1 MGQSGEA
8 DRWDRSRRVGWLDVD
23 SVLRSHCLVV
33 GAGALGNET
42 VKNLVL
48 SGVGKVTLVDMD
60 HVELSNLNRCLFFS
74 DVDASGRVAKAGVV
88 AQGAMR
94 LSPHCEILPLVSRI
108 EDTDLEWGMF
118 DVVFGCLDNIKARL
132 HLNSYSRHH
141 GIPYVDAGTDG
152 SRGKLQVVLREG
164 PCLQCSMNRSHY
176 QVLERRFSCTGEDFS
191 YYEPPMAAEVTT
203 TATMAAM
210 QVKEGLKIISNKE
223 DGCIR
228 DVMFYD
234 ALRNET
240 LVLELEIDE
249 DCPNHGM

>member
-1 MGQSGEA
+1 MAQPGGE
-8 DRWDRSRRVGWLDVD
+8 DRWDRSRRLGWIDVD
-23 SVLRSHCLVV
+23 SVLESHCLVV

-74 DVDASGRVAKAGVV
+74 DADSSERAAKADVV

-94 LSPHCEILPLVSRI
+94 LSPDCEVLPFVSKI
-108 EDTDLEWGMF
+108 EDTELDWEKF

-141 GIPYVDAGTDG
+141 RVPYVDAGTDG
-152 SRGKLQVVLREG
+152 SRGKLQVVLKEG

-176 QVLERRFSCTGEDFS
+176 QVLERRFSCTGGDFS

-210 QVKEGLKIISNKE
+210 QVKEGLKIISGQE

-234 ALRNET
+234 AMRNES
-240 LVLELEIDE
+240 LVLELDIDE